1 MLNRINFKVTFPTPT
16 PGKTIA
22 KDLELTS
29 GLTAITGKN
38 GHGKSLIMEMIQYAL
53 FGSAALRGKSEDY
66 VDLSVELGF
75 QVREVGYTVRRNKK
89 ETMLLQGDI
98 PTATGT
104 KPVNQAIVSL
114 LGYGFEV
121 FQVGNAANQGAIEAL
136 GNMKPTARKELV
148 DETIGLNI
156 LDQLIE
162 FIGEEARTLKAAVT
176 STEAMLVKPEV
187 PVKPEDFQA
196 SEDLKKQVAAIE
208 TQINERNLL
217 AAVAAKPVAPEPE
230 RHPEREKL
238 HDYQVL
244 QKQRE
249 LALAEKRILD
259 QQIAEIPAPPATMV
273 DSLEVDDDQYHDYLA
288 SIQPREYME
297 NEVKVLEGQI
307 SKLADSA
314 WTAEQI
320 TEAANR
326 LTLISRWNE
335 KQKLIAAKV
344 PHDCPACKH
353 HWEDADPRLATEF
366 ADVPDEK
373 PVEIANLKMIQLR
386 EQHRQEFM
394 QREKLQKQINDAL
407 QALAVMPNHK
417 EDVQRIQA
425 TRQAFQ
431 KSEVERSNQERKKQ
445 LQSRLNELVIP
456 NDHSVFIDLVEKSER
471 AHQNWLDAAPARKE
485 IIDAKAALALRPEDL
500 NQQKDALQQ
509 KLYKAIAYE
518 ADLATYT
525 KLLEKYESDFTALQ
539 AKKSELN
546 DWENG
551 KKAVADL
558 RVKVKAFLLPSLNQV
573 ASYLINEMTGGELSW
588 IVVNEDFEISVEGQR
603 IELLS
608 GAGKAVANLALRLA
622 LGQVLTNKVFSVALL
637 DEIDASM
644 DDDRAGYVAKCLRNL
659 THTIKQVIL
668 ISHKPE
674 TEADQHIRV

>member
-1 MLNRINFKVTFPTPT
+1 MLNRINFRVTFPTPA

-22 KDLELTS
+22 QDLELTS

-53 FGSAALRGKSEDY
+53 FGSVALRGKSDDY
-66 VDLSVELGF
+66 VDLSASLDF
-75 QVREVGYTVRRNKK
+75 QVRDVSYTIRRNKK
-89 ETMLLQGDI
+89 ETLLLQGAI
-98 PTATGT
+98 PMATGT
-104 KPVNQAIVSL
+104 KPVNQAITNL
-114 LGYGFEV
+114 LGYGFDV

-136 GNMKPTARKELV
+136 GNMKPTERKKLV

-156 LDQLIE
+156 LDQLLD
-162 FIGEEARTLKAAVT
+162 FIGDESRTLRAAI
-176 STEAMLVKPEV
+176 SATEAMLVEPKQPEEIDGYV
-187 PVKPEDFQA
+187 S
-196 SEDLKKQVAAIE
+196 SELLKGQVSDLQLQVD
-208 TQINERNLL
+208 QRNLL
-217 AAVAAKPVAPEPE
+217 ALTAARPVAPEPE
-230 RHPEREKL
+230 RHPVREKL
-238 HDYQVL
+238 QEYKDL

-249 LALAEKRILD
+249 TALAEKRILE
-259 QQIAEIPAPPATMV
+259 QQIAEIGEPLAVMV
-273 DSLEVDDDQYHDYLA
+273 DALEADDDQYHDYLA

-297 NEVKVLEGQI
+297 NEIKVLSGQI

-320 TEAANR
+320 MEAANR
-326 LTLISRWNE
+326 LTLISRWE
-335 KQKLIAAKV
+335 VKQNLIAAKV

-373 PVEIANLKMIQLR
+373 PEEIANLKTIKLR
-386 EQHRQEFM
+386 EQHRQEFL
-394 QREKLQKQINDAL
+394 QREKLQKQIDDA
-407 QALAVMPNHK
+407 QRALNEMPDHK
-417 EDVQRIQA
+417 DDVYRIQM

-431 KSEVERSNQERKKQ
+431 KCEVARSNQERKKQ

-456 NDHSVFIDLVEKSER
+456 EGRLELIEMLEKSER
-471 AHQNWLDAAPARKE
+471 EFQNWLDAAPARKE
-485 IIDAKAALALRPEDL
+485 IIDAKAALALLPEDL
-500 NQQKDALQQ
+500 VAQKDALQS
-509 KLYKAIAYE
+509 KLYAAIGYE
-518 ADLATYT
+518 ADLKTYT
-525 KLLEKYESDFTALQ
+525 KVLEKYQSDFTMLQ
-539 AKKSELN
+539 AKKAELD

-644 DDDRAGYVAKCLRNL
+644 DDDRSEYVAKCLRNL